1 MHTLQHWI
9 SRYLLDC
16 QYQKGLDPKT
26 IKAYRID
33 LTQFSALV
41 DQKNLKLTRE
51 GIMEYVADLH
61 QQYMSAP
68 VIKCKKTPR
77 KKCSFMAERRKKR

>member
-1 MHTLQHWI
+1 MQKLQPWI

-33 LTQFSALV
+33 LTQFSALMGQSNS
-41 DQKNLKLTRE
+41 DLTRE
-51 GIMEYVADLH
+51 GIMGYIFDLH
-61 QQYMSAP
+61 QHYKP
-68 VIKCKKTPR
+68 KTI
-77 KKCSFMAERRKKR
+77 RRKIVNDPI